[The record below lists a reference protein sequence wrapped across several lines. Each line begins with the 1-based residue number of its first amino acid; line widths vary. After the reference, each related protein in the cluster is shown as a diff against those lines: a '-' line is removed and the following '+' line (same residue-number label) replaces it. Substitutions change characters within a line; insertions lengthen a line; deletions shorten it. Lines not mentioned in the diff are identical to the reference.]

1 MGIQGFRHWFLGT
14 LDIPTKISSRKGLPV
29 RVTFISRKP
38 YGKKKRLTR
47 QISNEDLVYA
57 MMQDLQGVQARRV
70 DLAQIS
76 LAEQI
81 QLLAVDTDILIGT

>member
-1 MGIQGFRHWFLGT
+1 M
-14 LDIPTKISSRKGLPV
+14 LDIPIQSSSRKGLPV

-47 QISNEDLVYA
+47 QISNEDEVFA
-57 MMQDLQGVQARRV
+57 MVQSLQDVQARKV
-70 DLAQIS
+70 DLASIS

-81 QLLAVDTDILIGT
+81 QLVATGTDILVGK

>member
-1 MGIQGFRHWFLGT
+1 MQR
-14 LDIPTKISSRKGLPV
+14 SSRTGLPV

-47 QISNEDLVYA
+47 QISNEDEVFARVQSL
-57 MMQDLQGVQARRV
+57 QDVQARKV
-70 DLAQIS
+70 DLASIS

-81 QLLAVDTDILIGT
+81 QLLATGTDILVGE